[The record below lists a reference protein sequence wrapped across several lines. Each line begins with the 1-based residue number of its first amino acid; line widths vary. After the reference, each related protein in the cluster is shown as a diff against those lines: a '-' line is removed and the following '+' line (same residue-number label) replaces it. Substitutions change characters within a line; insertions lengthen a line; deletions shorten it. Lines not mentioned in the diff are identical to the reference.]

1 MRRSLPSLNAL
12 RAFEV
17 AARHASFRA
26 AGKELC
32 VSHSAISHQ
41 VKLLEQYLGLEL
53 FTRNPRTVELT
64 EAGGALYPVLRD
76 AFDKIADCTDM
87 LLAPRQQNVLTVRLY
102 STLAVRWL
110 IPRLPKFQMAHPEIK
125 FRLNSSQWDVDFDRE
140 AVDCCI
146 MIGHRSN
153 EALHYDYLFSSEL
166 FPVCSPEL
174 REAPFPLNEPDDLAR
189 CTILQVYP
197 SCRDWRFWLERWQ
210 IDNVDPD
217 SGLQFDSYDHALATA
232 RAGLGVAMECS
243 PTSRRICMP
252 DAWWRF
258 FPARGC
264 FMTGNGTSRAGRKG
278 PASTKSPLFGTGC
291 STRFPPI
298 PISRI
303 LRTGPY
309 FAGSLKLQSLMMLSP
324 PGAPTTA

>member
-174 REAPFPLNEPDDLAR
+174 REAPFPLNQPDDLAR

-232 RAGLGVAMECS
+232 RAGLGVAMGMQ
-243 PTSRRICMP
+243 PYLAA
-252 DAWWRF
+252 DLH
-258 FPARGC
+258 
-264 FMTGNGTSRAGRKG
+264 AGRLVEIFPGKRVLYDREWYF
-278 PASTKSPLFGTGC
+278 ACRKERTGEHKITAFRDWLLNEV
-291 STRFPPI
+291 SADPDIEDLADRP
-298 PISRI
+298 I
-303 LRTGPY
+303 LRR
-309 FAGSLKLQSLMMLSP
+309 FA
-324 PGAPTTA
+324 